1 MRWLRIP
8 LIVLAVIV
16 VLAAGLFAFTKF
28 YFTPERLRAL
38 VEPRLTAELKREV
51 SLGRLEFSLFSGL
64 AVHDFSLKDDPAF
77 SREPF
82 IACQSLVLNYDLLA
96 LLSMRLKISELSLV
110 KPTIVVIKDKQG
122 RFNFHDLEERF
133 RGEPAEKKEAKPPA
147 GPAEKKKEE
156 LSLAVSRVNLQDGRV
171 EFLDQKTGRKLKL
184 EAINLK
190 ARDISLDQP
199 FPFSLDLKA
208 NGAPIGLEGRIS
220 PKDLSG
226 QVKLT
231 LQPFDLAPLAGL
243 VPAEAGVQI
252 KGGTVSAAVDLQLK
266 NQKPVAAKGN
276 LAGQG
281 LSAAL
286 PGTKKSFKDLDLS
299 LEFDL
304 TSAGEPSPKN
314 LTGQVKLQV
323 KTPDLASLAALAPAP
338 AGFKIERG
346 KFSTQVNL
354 DLKGQDKYAV
364 KGSLSLEGLGL
375 ALAEAKK
382 QLKDLNLG
390 LDFDLTADAKAGRAD
405 IAALD
410 LKLGQSQV
418 KLAGKASAKDVDL
431 TIDLPMQSLDSLKPL
446 LAALEVSPP
455 GGQVEAKIKLKSA
468 DLIQKLGFEGQI
480 KTVGLKVPG
489 QAALPPLDLSL
500 DAAGDYGL
508 AKNQLQLARFNL
520 AGPGLKL
527 AAAGALSKTR
537 LDLTLSRLW
546 ADLGQ
551 LAQLSPTPPPLKMAG
566 RLDGSLK
573 VSGDPSKPQSVNLN
587 GQMELIGV
595 QLSGPQLPGEVSLAG
610 RLELAGQDLKS
621 LALKG
626 RVQETNFN
634 LTGQATNLTTKPDL
648 VVNIKAD
655 KANLDQLLPK
665 EPAEKKGEK
674 KETKETKTPPGEPD
688 PVRVPLSA
696 RGQMNIDQVQ
706 YRFMKMKDF
715 VATYEFKDN
724 VLTIKRFAG
733 GLWPVGTVAANLRL
747 DLNKK
752 GYDYQG
758 LLSLA
763 KAEVGP
769 VADSLLSGQ
778 VGKFAGVG
786 FLEAK
791 FDGAG
796 MTWPNFKKNL
806 EAKIKTNLTGGSLKG
821 NPHLSDVGKYLGVE
835 GFDDF
840 KFDSW
845 NGEFDVRQGLVDVK
859 TALVRPGSPL
869 QMAGKVG
876 LDGQTDLGAD
886 LRLDPKYVKSDLA
899 KKILSLTPKDDKG
912 NYIVPLKLG
921 GALGSL
927 KVGLDEKVLA
937 EYAQKKLQRDAGKM
951 LEQQLAPKKKQ
962 EGQEGQAE
970 AQKKP
975 AAPLDQILKQSP
987 LAPKKKT
994 DQEAPKEAQAG
1005 QSGAAQGQPAPQPEE
1020 KKEQTEPSK
1029 KSPLKGLLKS
1039 N

>member
-1 MRWLRIP
+1 MKWLRIP
-8 LIVLAVIV
+8 LIVLAVLV
-16 VLAAGLFAFTKF
+16 VLVAGLFAFTKF

-77 SREPF
+77 GREPF

-96 LLSMRLKISELSLV
+96 LLSMKLKISELSLV

-133 RGEPAEKKEAKPPA
+133 RGQPAEKKEAQPPA

-171 EFLDQKTGRKLKL
+171 EFLDQKTGQKLKL

-208 NGAPIGLEGRIS
+208 NGAPIGLEGRLS

-231 LQPFDLAPLAGL
+231 LQPFDLASLAGL
-243 VPAEAGVQI
+243 VPAEAGVQV
-252 KGGTVSAAVDLQLK
+252 KGGTVSAVMDLQLK
-266 NQKPVAAKGN
+266 NQQPVAAKGN
-276 LAGQG
+276 LAGKG
-281 LSAAL
+281 LSAGL

-299 LEFDL
+299 LDFDL
-304 TSAGEPSPKN
+304 ASAGEPSPKN
-314 LTGQVKLQV
+314 LTGQLKLQIQ
-323 KTPDLASLAALAPAP
+323 TPDLASLAALAPAP
-338 AGFKIERG
+338 GGFKIDRG
-346 KFSTQVNL
+346 KFSTLVNL
-354 DLKGQDKYAV
+354 DLKGQDKYAA

-375 ALAEAKK
+375 GLALAKAKK
-382 QLKDLNLG
+382 QLQDLNLG
-390 LDFDLTADAKAGRAD
+390 LDFDLTADTKAGRAD
-405 IAALD
+405 ITTLG

-418 KLAGKASAKDVDL
+418 KIAGKASAKDLDL
-431 TIDLPMQSLDSLKPL
+431 AIDLPQQSLDSLKPL

-455 GGQVEAKIKLKSA
+455 GGQVEAKIRLKSA
-468 DLIQKLGFEGQI
+468 DLVQKLGFEGQI

-489 QAALPPLDLSL
+489 QEALPPLDLNL

-508 AKNQLQLARFNL
+508 AKGQLQLARFNL

-527 AAAGALSKTR
+527 AAAGALSQTR
-537 LDLTLSRLW
+537 LDLTLTRLW

-551 LAQLSPTPPPLKMAG
+551 LSQLAPTPPPLKMAG

-610 RLELAGQDLKS
+610 RLQVAGQDLKS
-621 LALKG
+621 LALTG
-626 RVQETNFN
+626 RVKETNFN

-674 KETKETKTPPGEPD
+674 KEGQTEPKSPPGEPD
-688 PVRVPLSA
+688 PVRAPLAA

-706 YRFMKMKDF
+706 YKLVKMKDF

-724 VLTIKRFAG
+724 VLTIQRFAG
-733 GLWPVGTVAANLRL
+733 ALWPAGTVAANLRL

-758 LLSLA
+758 LISLA

-845 NGEFDVRQGLVDVK
+845 NGDFDVRQGLVDVK
-859 TALVRPGSPL
+859 TALTRPGSPL
-869 QMAGKVG
+869 KMAGKVG

-921 GALGSL
+921 GSLDKL

-937 EYAQKKLQRDAGKM
+937 EYAQKKLQKDAGKL

-975 AAPLDQILKQSP
+975 ASPLDQILKQSP
-987 LAPKKKT
+987 LAPKKKAN
-994 DQEAPKEAQAG
+994 Q
-1005 QSGAAQGQPAPQPEE
+1005 
-1020 KKEQTEPSK
+1020 
-1029 KSPLKGLLKS
+1029 
-1039 N
+1039 